1 MTGRLSKCGKNPS
14 RAPGPPSLSPHCS
27 PLHPLQPALVGAAPT
42 PGCPGVPVCL
52 RSPDTH
58 TGPRLPPRRPA
69 VPSPQS
75 LPPATS
81 LIQSPERPQARPKIK
96 AGQDSK
102 AQSRKGRL
110 GPEASKAPSCGLW
123 PKVRGPPGPGL
134 QARVRPSAVGGGRA
148 GHLAVAS
155 SEQRWGSCLFL
166 PGRRPGLGGGA
177 EVPWGQEHRLG
188 PHGCPFLFPRDGLSG
203 TPTLAACPSPH
214 HTQAPC
220 LSTDPSVCL
229 SAADLC
235 VHAVPP
241 GLAGGGAPGLPGG
254 V

>member
-1 MTGRLSKCGKNPS
+1 MPEEPGHAHGAALAP
-14 RAPGPPSLSPHCS
+14 RAPGCAQPPVS
-27 PLHPLQPALVGAAPT
+27 
-42 PGCPGVPVCL
+42 
-52 RSPDTH
+52 
-58 TGPRLPPRRPA
+58 
-69 VPSPQS
+69 
-75 LPPATS
+75 ATS
-81 LIQSPERPQARPKIK
+81 HLPHSVPRVATSPAQDQGRPGR
-96 AGQDSK
+96 DSK

-123 PKVRGPPGPGL
+123 PEVRGPPGPGL
-134 QARVRPSAVGGGRA
+134 QAWVRPSAVGGGRA

>member
-1 MTGRLSKCGKNPS
+1 MPEEPGHAHGAALAPKAPGCAQPPVSATSHLPHSVPRAATSPAQDQGRPGLQGSEQEGAPRPRGQQGSQLRALARGQGAPGPWAAGSGQALCRRRGQS
-14 RAPGPPSLSPHCS
+14 RAP
-27 PLHPLQPALVGAAPT
+27 
-42 PGCPGVPVCL
+42 
-52 RSPDTH
+52 
-58 TGPRLPPRRPA
+58 
-69 VPSPQS
+69 
-75 LPPATS
+75 
-81 LIQSPERPQARPKIK
+81 
-96 AGQDSK
+96 
-102 AQSRKGRL
+102 
-110 GPEASKAPSCGLW
+110 
-123 PKVRGPPGPGL
+123 
-134 QARVRPSAVGGGRA
+134 
-148 GHLAVAS
+148 AVAS

-166 PGRRPGLGGGA
+166 PGRRPGLGRGA